1 MRYCLQTLTW
11 QTNPSSVGNM
21 IHNHKKRNGKGLNG
35 KNNQPRLIG
44 EIVRDLLQSN
54 EPLAVA
60 FRKYLAEKT
69 GGCEAQEGP
78 DGEPRLDLY
87 PHTELCVDLKLDMRT
102 PGKPQIGELMAGIL
116 VRDAYDHYSFMENAT
131 AKSKTVKRK
140 SHLFRGAYFNLLTDG
155 KSFTIS
161 VNHVQKQTLAGLAEI
176 CGRAAD
182 ELYMLKGL
190 IERKDGLGNR

>member
-1 MRYCLQTLTW
+1 M
-11 QTNPSSVGNM
+11 NKKSVS
-21 IHNHKKRNGKGLNG
+21 RNGKGLNG

-60 FRKYLAEKT
+60 FRKYLAKKT

-87 PHTELCVDLKLDMRT
+87 PHTELCIDLKLDMRT
-102 PGKPQIGELMAGIL
+102 PGQPQIGELMAGIL
-116 VRDAYDHYSFMENAT
+116 LRDAYDHYSFMENAT

-140 SHLFRGAYFNLLTDG
+140 AHLFRGAYFNLLTDG
-155 KSFTIS
+155 KSFSIS
-161 VNHVQKQTLAGLAEI
+161 VNHIQPQTLADLAEI

-190 IERKDGLGNR
+190 IERKDGLDNR

>member
-1 MRYCLQTLTW
+1 MPWASWLVNRPNLVCFMAKDFILDWLEGSQE
-11 QTNPSSVGNM
+11 PKS
-21 IHNHKKRNGKGLNG
+21 
-35 KNNQPRLIG
+35 IG
-44 EIVRDLLQSN
+44 EVLRDFLRSG

-60 FRKYLAEKT
+60 FRKRLAEKVGADET
-69 GGCEAQEGP
+69 REGA